1 MHRLFVVYACALASL
16 ALGTFTDAFRYS
28 HRLMG
33 NIEPPE
39 VSPMLSLTIITSHA
53 AGVAA
58 EGSLERVMAPAPES
72 DVAVGSLAAFAALDQ
87 DSNGVVTPSELLA
100 LAEERGV
107 TLTDEQVRQFF
118 AALDADR
125 SGSFDLGEWLDS
137 LAEAVDGIVIESCEG
152 IQQVLDRLRL

>member
-1 MHRLFVVYACALASL
+1 
-16 ALGTFTDAFRYS
+16 
-28 HRLMG
+28 
-33 NIEPPE
+33 
-39 VSPMLSLTIITSHA
+39 
-53 AGVAA
+53 
-58 EGSLERVMAPAPES
+58 MAPAPES